1 MRAQAVTVM
10 VAVLIFAGQ
19 AAANDKGQATANDKQ
34 VAALKQTGK
43 AVDNLSAHISKA
55 KIDADAQRQADASRH
70 SLESGLKQD
79 HPTIIIKATAHYCRV
94 SIETAGWKLWSEA
107 RDGRVTD
114 HGATVR

>member
-1 MRAQAVTVM
+1 MRSQVVTVI
-10 VAVLIFAGQ
+10 VLALVFAGQ
-19 AAANDKGQATANDKQ
+19 AVASDKGQGTSNDKQ

-43 AVDNLSAHISKA
+43 AVDNLSAHISNA
-55 KIDADAQRQADASRH
+55 KTDADAQRQADASRH
-70 SLESGLKQD
+70 SLESGLKKD

-107 RDGRVTD
+107 RAGRVTD